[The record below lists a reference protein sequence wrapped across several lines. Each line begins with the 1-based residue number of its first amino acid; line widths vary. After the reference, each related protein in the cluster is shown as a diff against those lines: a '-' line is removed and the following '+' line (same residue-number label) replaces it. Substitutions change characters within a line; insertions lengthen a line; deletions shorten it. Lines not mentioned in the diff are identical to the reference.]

1 MAEFVVL
8 ATVFLLMMCAPLLMG
23 ILSLDKG
30 SDNKLSIR
38 SDNRRN
44 PRYFAQS
51 FGTMVEGAVREGS
64 GAANIMLSKQEQL
77 MLAETIPPSL
87 RRVDVVVLA
96 SECFSVGDGRRF
108 AKEIYA
114 RQDITFGK
122 DCIARAVMAA
132 GDLAFSQNC
141 KVVRWADAQGCV
153 SASAGTTLGM
163 SCSSLQRISL
173 EPGCAFRRLYAPEI
187 CVTSTVEQVLPQ
199 PLGLLPGLLSECSAG
214 KRYTEWLFN
223 VREIKGGSIVRNTI
237 VTRKNLRIGKY
248 ATVLG
253 DIRSDRSLHIGC
265 GSVITGNIF
274 SDGYVVL
281 EQGVWVQGVVF
292 TQQSVYC
299 GPQCRVGKD
308 GSIKSLIAKETIAL
322 GEGSVIN
329 GYVHCERIGRTVSH
343 KEFAKLL
350 PPWIWDD
357 DEMVEEGALDY
368 GAA

>member
-1 MAEFVVL
+1 MAEFIML

-23 ILSLDKG
+23 ILSLEKG

-38 SDNRRN
+38 SDNRKN

-51 FGTMVEGAVREGS
+51 FGAMMEGAVREGF
-64 GAANIMLSKQEQL
+64 GAANIMLSKQEQV
-77 MLAETIPPSL
+77 MLAEAIPPSL
-87 RRVDVVVLA
+87 HRVDAVVLA
-96 SECFSVGDGRRF
+96 SECFSAGDGRRF

-114 RQDITFGK
+114 RQDITFGN

-132 GDLAFSQNC
+132 GNLVFSQNC
-141 KVVRWADAQGCV
+141 KVVRWADAQGYV
-153 SASAGTTLGM
+153 SARAGTTLGM

-187 CVTSTVEQVLPQ
+187 RVTSTTEHALPQ
-199 PLGLLPGLLSECSAG
+199 SPGFLPSLLSEHSDG
-214 KRYTEWLFN
+214 RHYTEWLSN
-223 VREIKGGSIVRNTI
+223 VREIKSGSVVRNTI

-248 ATVLG
+248 VTVFG

-274 SDGYVVL
+274 SDGHVVL
-281 EQGVWVQGVVF
+281 EQGVWVQGVIF
-292 TQQSVYC
+292 TQQSIYC

-329 GYVHCERIGRTVSH
+329 GYVHCERIGHTASR
-343 KEFAKLL
+343 KELAKLI